1 MEDKI
6 YEKNEYGKD
15 AFYFENMYCGNIQ
28 YLGNGNGYEKN
39 SNYQDDFAE
48 IYNENFHE
56 VC

>member
-6 YEKNEYGKD
+6 YEKNECGKD

-39 SNYQDDFAE
+39 SIYQDDFVE

-56 VC
+56 VY